1 MGRPYSAGIAFG
13 IADFDPMQ
21 NSAGICQWWKC
32 DKDTSNV
39 DRRNEHRKTAIR
51 NIKLPRVMS
60 RNVGLGLPRLDTST
74 QDVPTI

>member
-13 IADFDPMQ
+13 IADFDPM
-21 NSAGICQWWKC
+21 WWKC

-51 NIKLPRVMS
+51 NIKLPRVIS